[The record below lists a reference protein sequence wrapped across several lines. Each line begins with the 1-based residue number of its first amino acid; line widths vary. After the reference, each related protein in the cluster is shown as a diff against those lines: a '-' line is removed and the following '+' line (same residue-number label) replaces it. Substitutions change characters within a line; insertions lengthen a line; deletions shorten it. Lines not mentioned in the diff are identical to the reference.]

1 MARSARFGV
10 LACIALFA
18 GTCMSVRRLAFA
30 GMHMGRARDVS
41 VSRAGA
47 AKDGIF
53 TPTVVGFKV
62 LLGQKKLDAI
72 RGYLIKAHG
81 DAQAAAIDTHET
93 TFGQGAMEWLF
104 NRADQDGNGV
114 IDKAELKEAVQRLGF
129 AWMDDKKVDQ
139 LFKKADKDEN
149 DEIDLQEFKTVSP
162 KYFKQSLIKL
172 AKKNGS
178 ELGFLS

>member
-53 TPTVVGFKV
+53 TPTVMGFKV
-62 LLGQKKLDAI
+62 LLGEENLDAI
-72 RGYLIKAHG
+72 RRYLIKAHG
-81 DAQAAAIDTHET
+81 DVQAAALDTHET
-93 TFGQGAMEWLF
+93 TLGQGAMEWLF
-104 NRADQDGNGV
+104 TQADKDGNGV
-114 IDKAELKEAVQRLGF
+114 IDKEELKDAVQRLGF
-129 AWMDDKKVDQ
+129 TWMDDKKVDQ
-139 LFKKADKDEN
+139 LFKKADKDGNE
-149 DEIDLQEFKTVSP
+149 EIDLEEFKTVSP

-172 AKKNGS
+172 AKKNGAD
-178 ELGFLS
+178 LGFLS